1 MRDGFWRMLAWRTN
15 CAMRDV
21 SAEEAVTEAATAD
34 LWLGGRLRLYQPPR
48 GDHRA
53 GTDAVL
59 LSRAVRPP
67 PGAVIID
74 VGAATGAVGLAVA
87 TYEATAKV
95 ILVERDPDLAAL
107 ASRNIQGNGLD
118 GRVVVT
124 AADILSV
131 ESRRAAGLSSNMA
144 DLVLT
149 NPPFFE
155 SGRHRSSPVPG
166 KASAHTFSGGDLESW
181 LKACL
186 DLLKPG
192 GTLGLIHRADAL
204 PDCLAALRKRFGRIV
219 TRPVQARSERPAIRV
234 LVTGIKGSR
243 APFTLAPSLILQ
255 GADGTMTPEADAL
268 HRGLSWP
275 P

>member
-1 MRDGFWRMLAWRTN
+1 
-15 CAMRDV
+15 MRDV
-21 SAEEAVTEAATAD
+21 SAEEAVPEAATAD

-67 PGAVIID
+67 PGAVVID

-87 TYEATAKV
+87 TYEAAAKV
-95 ILVERDPDLAAL
+95 ILVERDPDLVAL
-107 ASRNIQGNGLD
+107 AARNIDGNGLD
-118 GRVVVT
+118 GRVGVI

-131 ESRRAAGLSSNMA
+131 ESRRAGGLSSNVA

-155 SGRHRSSPVPG
+155 SRRHRPSPIPG
-166 KASAHTFSGGDLESW
+166 KATAHTFSGGDLESW

-192 GTLGLIHRADAL
+192 GTLGLVHRADAL
-204 PDCLAALRKRFGRIV
+204 PDCLAALQRRFGGIV
-219 TRPVQARSERPAIRV
+219 ARPVHARIERPAIRV

-243 APFTLAPSLILQ
+243 APFTLAPALVLQ
-255 GADGTMTPEADAL
+255 GANGAMTPEADAL
-268 HRGLSWP
+268 HCGRPWP

>member
-1 MRDGFWRMLAWRTN
+1 MRDVCWRMRVWRTN
-15 CAMRDV
+15 CAMRDPN
-21 SAEEAVTEAATAD
+21 AEETVPEAATAD

-107 ASRNIQGNGLD
+107 ARRNIQGNGLD
-118 GRVVVT
+118 GRVGVK

-131 ESRRAAGLSSNMA
+131 EIRRAAGLSSNMA

-155 SGRHRSSPVPG
+155 SRRHRPSPIPG

-192 GTLGLIHRADAL
+192 GTLGLVHRADAL
-204 PDCLAALRKRFGRIV
+204 PDCLAALQRRFGGIV
-219 TRPVQARSERPAIRV
+219 VRPVQARIERPAIRV

-243 APFTLAPSLILQ
+243 APFTLAPPLILQ
-255 GADGTMTPEADAL
+255 EADGAMTPEADAL
-268 HRGLSWP
+268 HRGLPWP